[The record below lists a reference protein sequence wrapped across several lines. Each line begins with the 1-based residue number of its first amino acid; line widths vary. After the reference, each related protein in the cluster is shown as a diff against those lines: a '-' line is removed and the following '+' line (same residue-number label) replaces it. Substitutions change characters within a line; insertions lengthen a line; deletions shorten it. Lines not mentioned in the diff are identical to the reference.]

1 VSNLTWF
8 FIALAIVLA
17 LIAGY
22 AASLMIK
29 RGRLE
34 AHIRDL
40 EKGAH

>member
-8 FIALAIVLA
+8 FIALGIVLA

-22 AASLMIK
+22 AAALMVR

-34 AHIRDL
+34 AQIRDL
-40 EKGAH
+40 EKSGH